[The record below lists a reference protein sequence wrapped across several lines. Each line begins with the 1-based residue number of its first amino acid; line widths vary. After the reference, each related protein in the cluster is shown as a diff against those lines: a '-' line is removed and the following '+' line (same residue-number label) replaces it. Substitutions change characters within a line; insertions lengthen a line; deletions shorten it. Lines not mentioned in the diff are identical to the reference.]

1 MVEDYIQHRALSR
14 IKVIVSIE
22 EFDNTEILVDIDD
35 KLPDNIMHKN
45 VLILMTRIIKDDG
58 NFIHNY
64 S

>member
-14 IKVIVSIE
+14 IKVIVSTL
-22 EFDNTEILVDIDD
+22 EFDNTEILVDTDD

-45 VLILMTRIIKDDG
+45 VLILMTCIIKDDG

>member
-14 IKVIVSIE
+14 IKVTVSIE
-22 EFDNTEILVDIDD
+22 EFDNTEILVDTDD

-45 VLILMTRIIKDDG
+45 VLILMTRIIKVDG